1 MNKKIFL
8 TISILLAI
16 LFPAAQF
23 LSAQVAAPPT
33 GPLVTGISPSS
44 GEQGQTLGLI
54 ISGQNFQ
61 TGALV
66 SFSPAEGISLNSTN
80 FVTATEIKINI
91 TIANDAPILIRDVI
105 VTNPNQITGTF
116 KQGFAINNTTPPP
129 LLGLTATDALDGKID
144 LAWVE
149 SDVGD
154 FAYYAIYWNEI
165 EFTNLT
171 GVSPNWTISDQTT
184 VAFQVRDLTNGTKY
198 YFAVNSVDRN
208 GNENKSVLPV
218 SATPT
223 PSSVPSVTVPFPTA
237 PATNSAPTSATQITT
252 DKKAGESLSADLTA
266 AIIVLIL
273 AALGGLIYSILKKRP
288 KKISKERELEKEI
301 EKEEELRFL
310 NNDSKLIK
318 LDIAV
323 GDGKIVDLVQKINNF
338 SEEYKTTG
346 ILANLALP
354 IFDAKKEALQ
364 KTLGGQVPAV
374 GSDTLEYSIIIKPVS
389 GVDIEWELAEVSLGG
404 IQSGGGY
411 KIKKRGDDFTY
422 EKNVKV
428 KKSDESWKKYA
439 DDARPEFADL
449 KKIIKFHLDDLE
461 RQAE

>member
-1 MNKKIFL
+1 ME
-8 TISILLAI
+8 
-16 LFPAAQF
+16 LF
-23 LSAQVAAPPT
+23 
-33 GPLVTGISPSS
+33 IY
-44 GEQGQTLGLI
+44 GE
-54 ISGQNFQ
+54 NFQ
-61 TGALV
+61 NGALV
-66 SFSPAEGISLNSTN
+66 SFSPAEGISLNSIN

-218 SATPT
+218 NATPT

-237 PATNSAPTSATQITT
+237 PATNSTPTSTAPTTT
-252 DKKAGESLSADLTA
+252 EKKVGEALPADLTA

-288 KKISKERELEKEI
+288 KKISKNRDLEKEI

-310 NNDSKLIK
+310 NENSKLTK
-318 LDIAV
+318 LEITA
-323 GDGKIVDLVQKINNF
+323 GDGKNVDLVQEMVK
-338 SEEYKTTG
+338 
-346 ILANLALP
+346 LNLPGFPIVENAFAIDTALK
-354 IFDAKKEALQ
+354 IFDIKKDEFQ
-364 KTLGGQVPAV
+364 KTLGGPIPIA
-374 GSDTLEYSIIIKPVS
+374 GTDILEYMIFIKPVS
-389 GVDIEWELAEVSLGG
+389 GATIERELGEVSLGG
-404 IQSGGGY
+404 IQPGGGY
-411 KIKKRGDDFTY
+411 KIKKRGDNFTY

-461 RQAE
+461 RQAEKYKNLKI